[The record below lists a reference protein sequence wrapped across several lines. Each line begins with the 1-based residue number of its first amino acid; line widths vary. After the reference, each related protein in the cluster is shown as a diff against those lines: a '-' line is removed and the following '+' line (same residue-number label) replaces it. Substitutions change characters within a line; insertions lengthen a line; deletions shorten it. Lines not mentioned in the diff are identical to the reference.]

1 MAQEPT
7 RTKLYEHGT
16 ESMVCEMYNE
26 EIIYLILEYIRKR
39 NEAWAERAN
48 SERPVQEP
56 WSRWAVDEII
66 GELKL
71 DQTSYPDEIVRRFI
85 QRMAKYAEVAEPER
99 RVLYVTAQ
107 HTAEDLY
114 SYLFGEGNQN
124 RKEKLPF

>member
-1 MAQEPT
+1 
-7 RTKLYEHGT
+7 
-16 ESMVCEMYNE
+16 MYNE
-26 EIIYLILEYIRKR
+26 EIIYLILEYIRKH
-39 NEAWAERAN
+39 NDAWVEHTRT
-48 SERPVQEP
+48 ERPVQEP

-99 RVLYVTAQ
+99 RVLYATAK

-114 SYLFGEGNQN
+114 SYLFGEENRN
-124 RKEKLPF
+124 RKEKIPF